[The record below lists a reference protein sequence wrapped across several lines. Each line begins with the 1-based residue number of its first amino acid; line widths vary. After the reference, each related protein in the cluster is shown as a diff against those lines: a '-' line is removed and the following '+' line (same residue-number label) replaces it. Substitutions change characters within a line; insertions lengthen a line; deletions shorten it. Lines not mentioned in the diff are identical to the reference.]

1 MLVQHDFEQ
10 NNSRTNGNFAHRK
23 NNIQALHS
31 LSYIAVINVVPA
43 KSFRLH
49 YR

>member
-10 NNSRTNGNFAHRK
+10 NNSRTNGNFAHRT
-23 NNIQALHS
+23 NILALHS